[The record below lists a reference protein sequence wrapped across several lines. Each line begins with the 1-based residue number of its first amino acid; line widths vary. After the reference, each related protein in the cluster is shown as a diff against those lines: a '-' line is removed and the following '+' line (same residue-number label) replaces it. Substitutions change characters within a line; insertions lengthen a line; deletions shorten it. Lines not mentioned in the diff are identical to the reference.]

1 MEVMDYNNYI
11 NNVDDFP
18 VKGIQYKDIQ
28 PLLAESSVFKN
39 AILEMGQLI
48 NKVPTYWVG
57 IESRG
62 FLFASALSYQ
72 FGGGIRI
79 VRKRGKLPNNK
90 KFFVQYGL
98 EYGSDELEMAYI
110 PQHDLGT
117 CVVVD
122 DVLATGGTMEAAS
135 NLCEMVGLD
144 VVDRLC
150 LLDIG
155 IYKGDESIKCLIK

>member
-1 MEVMDYNNYI
+1 MDYNDYI

-18 VKGIQYKDIQ
+18 IKGIQYKDIQ
-28 PLLAESSVFKN
+28 PLLAQSSVFKN

-135 NLCEMVGLD
+135 KLCEMVGLD
-144 VVDRLC
+144 VVDKLC

>member
-1 MEVMDYNNYI
+1 MDYNNYI

>member
-1 MEVMDYNNYI
+1 MDYNNYI

-18 VKGIQYKDIQ
+18 VKGIQYKDSQ